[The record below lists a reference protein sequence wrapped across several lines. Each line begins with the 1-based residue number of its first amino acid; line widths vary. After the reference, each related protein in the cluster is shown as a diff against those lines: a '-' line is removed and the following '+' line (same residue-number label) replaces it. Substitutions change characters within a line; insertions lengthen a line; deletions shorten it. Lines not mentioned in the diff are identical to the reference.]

1 MVADALIAA
10 GVALQDRTPPA
21 APQIYDLRIDH
32 AALSDH
38 PSPQMEGHVRQEL
51 LMRTYQNRFVLLPQD
66 EITGSV
72 VEMLHARYDPRA
84 THALDANRAALE
96 EALIEPAVS
105 ELRPEIAG
113 QDVEVYIAGMLD
125 GIRNG
130 PPSAFLSWLDTQPR
144 GEAYYRNFLIQS
156 SADLL
161 AEASASAMGVIGEFG
176 APQSALFRILI
187 DEFGYGTHDKKHSVL
202 FRRTLRGF
210 GLNEEYNGYWPVFDT
225 EALHLHNVIHYLF
238 QSPRNLFRQIG
249 FLLYAETSYQVST
262 GQHYQ
267 YLKRHHP
274 AVDGTYFGEHAHID
288 IHHSRMVIDEVV
300 KPLVARFGP
309 EVGEEVILGAE
320 LTRRA
325 FAAADTHALSVC
337 QTFEAARLA
346 RAATF
351 AAPRADA
358 AEHPLVTPDTAEG
371 RQGRVQVGGIGV
383 LHEVADFA
391 GFPGGATG
399 RLYVDA

>member
-1 MVADALIAA
+1 MVVDEMIAA
-10 GVALQDRTPPA
+10 GTALQDRTLPA
-21 APQIYDLRIDH
+21 TPQIYDLRIDH
-32 AALSDH
+32 AALLDH
-38 PSPQMEGHVRQEL
+38 PSAQIQRHVQQEL
-51 LMRTYQNRFVLLPQD
+51 LMRTYQNRFVLLPED
-66 EITGSV
+66 EVVGSV
-72 VEMLHARYDPRA
+72 VQMLHARYDPRA
-84 THALDANRAALE
+84 THALDAHRATLE
-96 EALIEPAVS
+96 EALIEPLVA
-105 ELRPEIAG
+105 ELRPQIVG
-113 QDVEVYIAGMLD
+113 QDVEDYIAGMLD
-125 GIRNG
+125 DIRNG
-130 PPSAFLSWLDTQPR
+130 PPSAFLTWLDAQPR
-144 GEAYYRNFLIQS
+144 GEGYYRNFLIQS

-202 FRRTLRGF
+202 FRDTLRGF
-210 GLNEEYNGYWPVFDT
+210 GLNEEYNGYWPIFDT

-274 AVDGTYFGEHAHID
+274 QVDGTYFGEHAHID

-300 KPLVARFGP
+300 KPLVARFGS

-325 FAAADTHALSVC
+325 FATADSHALAVC
-337 QTFEAARLA
+337 QAFEAARLDG
-346 RAATF
+346 AATF
-351 AAPRADA
+351 AAPGRDA
-358 AEHPLVTPDTAEG
+358 AELPLITPDTAE
-371 RQGRVQVGGIGV
+371 RHAGRVQVGGIG
-383 LHEVADFA
+383 LLYCAADFA
-391 GFPGGATG
+391 AFPHGATG